1 MCFLYWGLML
11 VAFLFFAEYI
21 LCFLTVG
28 MESNI
33 QSVQQHTEGEKRTI
47 VSVVL
52 LPCPQVMVHK
62 QQMAVASQQG
72 NPTLL
77 AQVSASSSSSPPA
90 SSQDTP
96 FLYSQAKVEDVS
108 PVDAKLRAKALR
120 PPLTIKSFF
129 KPKATSSADACAGED
144 FAQPETSSQQ
154 RASSSEHSHGTCK
167 RESRESH
174 KKESADTKSATSGS
188 GEDEEVCVV
197 LDESC
202 QSKPDVKEERRDVSG
217 SSASDSSRKETKRRK
232 ESRNRSRVNSSGKTA
247 DLVKVDKTDTDA
259 NFNSLTTTRERK
271 RKSAQTSVQPKAKQ
285 ARSQTVKSDNKTQEG
300 KQKKCPICD
309 MQFEAGTWN
318 DEINAHIDNCLIE

>member
-1 MCFLYWGLML
+1 MLM
-11 VAFLFFAEYI
+11 AFLFFAEYI

-28 MESNI
+28 MESNS
-33 QSVQQHTEGEKRTI
+33 QSVQQHTEGKKKNERLSQW
-47 VSVVL
+47 VFS
-52 LPCPQVMVHK
+52 CSQVMVHK

-96 FLYSQAKVEDVS
+96 FLHSQAKVEDVS

-129 KPKATSSADACAGED
+129 KPKAASSGDACASED
-144 FAQPETSSQQ
+144 FAQPEMSSQQ
-154 RASSSEHSHGTCK
+154 HASSSERSHGTSK
-167 RESRESH
+167 RESREAS
-174 KKESADTKSATSGS
+174 KRESADAKSATSGS
-188 GEDEEVCVV
+188 GEDEEDCVV

-202 QSKPDVKEERRDVSG
+202 QSKPDVKEEQRDVSG
-217 SSASDSSRKETKRRK
+217 SSVSDSSRRETKRRK
-232 ESRNRSRVNSSGKTA
+232 ESKNRSRVNSSGKTA
-247 DLVKVDKTDTDA
+247 DLVKVDKMDTDA
-259 NFNSLTTTRERK
+259 NSNSLMTTKQRK
-271 RKSAQTSVQPKAKQ
+271 RKSAQTSVEPKAKQ

-309 MQFEAGTWN
+309 MLFEAGTWN
-318 DEINAHIDNCLIE
+318 DEINAHIDNCLIK

>member
-1 MCFLYWGLML
+1 ML
-11 VAFLFFAEYI
+11 TAFLFFAEYI
-21 LCFLTVG
+21 LCFLTAG
-28 MESNI
+28 MESNS
-33 QSVQQHTEGEKRTI
+33 QSVQQHTEGKKKHERLSQW
-47 VSVVL
+47 VFS
-52 LPCPQVMVHK
+52 CSQVMVHK

-72 NPTLL
+72 DPTLL

-96 FLYSQAKVEDVS
+96 FLHSQAKVEDVS

-129 KPKATSSADACAGED
+129 KPKAASSADTCAS
-144 FAQPETSSQQ
+144 ETSSQQ
-154 RASSSEHSHGTCK
+154 HASSSEHSHGTSK
-167 RESRESH
+167 RESREAC
-174 KKESADTKSATSGS
+174 KKESADAKSVTSGS
-188 GEDEEVCVV
+188 GEDEEDCVV

-202 QSKPDVKEERRDVSG
+202 QSKPDVKEEQRDVS
-217 SSASDSSRKETKRRK
+217 SSSVSDSSRKETKRRK
-232 ESRNRSRVNSSGKTA
+232 ESKNRSRVNSSGKTA

-259 NFNSLTTTRERK
+259 NFNSLTATKERK
-271 RKSAQTSVQPKAKQ
+271 RKSAQTSVHLKAKQ